1 MVTRKRTQT
10 QDPHH
15 PVLSGGFCN
24 LVHCNAT
31 IGDEYSVVLLVFRAI
46 LMIYKNKKNA
56 VSLLPVLRTSL
67 PVTALMWRFCLA
79 GNTYSSREYCSG
91 SSTVTLSIIGCV
103 RMSPAVHKVSSAAG
117 IIGPLGTFMSCK
129 TSKILH

>member
-15 PVLSGGFCN
+15 PVLSDGFC
-24 LVHCNAT
+24 T
-31 IGDEYSVVLLVFRAI
+31 IIVDEYSVVLLVFSTI

-79 GNTYSSREYCSG
+79 GNTKGMLQRVQHCNTEYNWLCEDVTSCVQSEQCSRYNRAFRHLY
-91 SSTVTLSIIGCV
+91 VLQN
-103 RMSPAVHKVSSAAG
+103 
-117 IIGPLGTFMSCK
+117 L
-129 TSKILH
+129 

>member
-15 PVLSGGFCN
+15 PVLSDGFC
-24 LVHCNAT
+24 T
-31 IGDEYSVVLLVFRAI
+31 IIVDEYSVVLLVFSTI

-79 GNTYSSREYCSG
+79 GNTYSSRECCSG

-103 RMSPAVHKVSSAAG
+103 RMSPAVYKVSSAAG

>member
-15 PVLSGGFCN
+15 PVLSDGFC
-24 LVHCNAT
+24 T
-31 IGDEYSVVLLVFRAI
+31 IIVDEYSVVLLVFSTI

-79 GNTYSSREYCSG
+79 GNTYSSRECCSR

-103 RMSPAVHKVSSAAG
+103 RMSPAVYKVSSAAG